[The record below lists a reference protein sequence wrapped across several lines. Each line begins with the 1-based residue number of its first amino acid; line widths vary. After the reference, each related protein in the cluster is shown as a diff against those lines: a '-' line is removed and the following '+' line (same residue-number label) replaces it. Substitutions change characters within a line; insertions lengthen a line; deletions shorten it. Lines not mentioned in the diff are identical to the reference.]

1 MPTQSNVMNRK
12 NIPHGTE
19 NLPVCRL
26 LSCSVLG
33 ERRMDNPAPRQN
45 DIGIAQGVV
54 LNKAIAN
61 PQPQNPKLS
70 GLITTFL
77 PSTQAAHPTKP
88 AAIGAR
94 KLVILAKLFLSIKAG
109 IKAINVIKQRAGMAH
124 TIRVSMASD
133 RPPFSNPI
141 AVIT

>member
-33 ERRMDNPAPRQN
+33 ERRIDSPAPRQN

-61 PQPQNPKLS
+61 PKPHNPKLS

-109 IKAINVIKQRAGMAH
+109 IKAINVIKQRAGMAQ
-124 TIRVSMASD
+124 TRSVRVASD

>member
-1 MPTQSNVMNRK
+1 MPTQSKVMNRK

-19 NLPVCRL
+19 NLPMCWL
-26 LSCSVLG
+26 WNCSVLD
-33 ERRMDNPAPRQN
+33 ESRMDNPAPTQN
-45 DIGIAQGVV
+45 ATGIAQGVV
-54 LNKAIAN
+54 LTKAIAN
-61 PQPQNPKLS
+61 PKPHNPKLS

-109 IKAINVIKQRAGMAH
+109 IKAINVIKQRAGMAQ
-124 TIRVSMASD
+124 TSRVRMASD

>member
-1 MPTQSNVMNRK
+1 MPTQSKVMNRK

-19 NLPVCRL
+19 NLLACRL
-26 LSCSVLG
+26 WNWSVLG
-33 ERRMDNPAPRQN
+33 ERRMDNPAPKQN
-45 DIGIAQGVV
+45 ATGIAQGVV

-61 PQPQNPKLS
+61 PKPHNPKLS

-77 PSTQAAHPTKP
+77 PSTHAAHPTKP

-94 KLVILAKLFLSIKAG
+94 KLVMLAKLFLSIKAG
-109 IKAINVIKQRAGMAH
+109 IKAINVIKQRAGMAQ
-124 TIRVSMASD
+124 TRSVRMASD

>member
-1 MPTQSNVMNRK
+1 MPMQSNVMNKK
-12 NIPHGTE
+12 NIPQGTE
-19 NLPVCRL
+19 NLPICRL
-26 LSCSVLG
+26 WNLPVLG
-33 ERRMDNPAPRQN
+33 ERRMDKTAPTQN
-45 DIGIAQGVV
+45 ATGIAQGVM

-61 PQPQNPKLS
+61 PQPHNPKLS

-77 PSTQAAHPTKP
+77 PSTHAAHPTKP

>member
-1 MPTQSNVMNRK
+1 MPTQSKVMNTK

-33 ERRMDNPAPRQN
+33 ERRMDNPAPIQN
-45 DIGIAQGVV
+45 ATGIAQGVV

-61 PQPQNPKLS
+61 PKPHNPKLS

-94 KLVILAKLFLSIKAG
+94 KLVMLAKLFLSIKAG
-109 IKAINVIKQRAGMAH
+109 IKAINVIKQRAGMAQ
-124 TIRVSMASD
+124 TRSVRMASD